1 MVAGDQMKPRTNYIL
16 DRGLY
21 NSYKGETPTQAVPQV
36 FPWSAKLP
44 RDRLGLAEW
53 MFDPKNP
60 LTARVY
66 VNRMWAEHFGVGLV
80 QTVEDFGTQGSNPTH
95 PQLLDWMAAEFI
107 RSGWD
112 IKHMHKLI
120 VMSATYR
127 QDSTISHEALEKDP
141 KNFYLARGPRYRLP
155 AEMIRDDALMASGLL
170 VRKLGGDSVFP
181 YQPDG
186 VWDGAGVG
194 VVIYPTDVPQDELH
208 RRTMYTYM
216 KRNAPFPSLAVFD
229 MPDRNVSSVA
239 RNVSNT
245 PLQALVL
252 LNDVQFMEAYRKLA
266 ERVMRASADPNQQLT
281 TLFRLGARRR
291 PNPAELT
298 TLRQYLEAE
307 TADLAKD
314 KDATDKLLA
323 NGVAPVDASLDRT
336 RLAAMTL
343 TAATVMNSPSAYT
356 LR

>member
-1 MVAGDQMKPRTNYIL
+1 
-16 DRGLY
+16 
-21 NSYKGETPTQAVPQV
+21 
-36 FPWSAKLP
+36 
-44 RDRLGLAEW
+44 
-53 MFDPKNP
+53 
-60 LTARVY
+60 
-66 VNRMWAEHFGVGLV
+66 
-80 QTVEDFGTQGSNPTH
+80 
-95 PQLLDWMAAEFI
+95 
-107 RSGWD
+107 
-112 IKHMHKLI
+112 
-120 VMSATYR
+120 
-127 QDSTISHEALEKDP
+127 
-141 KNFYLARGPRYRLP
+141 
-155 AEMIRDDALMASGLL
+155 MIRDDALMASGLL

-194 VVIYPTDVPQDELH
+194 VVIYPTNVPQDELH

-266 ERVMRASADPNQQLT
+266 ERVMHASADPNQQLT

-298 TLRQYLEAE
+298 TLRRYLEAE
-307 TADLAKD
+307 TADLTKD
-314 KDATDKLLA
+314 QDAVDKLLA
-323 NGVAPVDASLDRT
+323 NGVAPVDDSLDRA